1 MIKAVQIATSADWL
15 YLIDSAGFV
24 WERPLAAEEF
34 GEQWDLL
41 PPLPGSHRAASMAV
55 TPDGAVHVVT
65 DGGRVYRYL
74 ADKWE
79 DETPPFPKEIA

>member
-1 MIKAVQIATSADWL
+1 MIKAVQLATSVDWL

-24 WERPLAAEEF
+24 WERPLPSAGFDDA
-34 GEQWDLL
+34 WALL
-41 PPLPGSHRAASMAV
+41 PPLPKNQQATSMVV

-65 DGGRVYRYL
+65 VGGQVYRYL

-79 DETPPFPKEIA
+79 DETPPFPKELS